1 MRLINAARPAPS
13 GSGETG
19 LKSDRHSGAIGLSLP
34 RDPVPVTI
42 VTARAKV
49 ERQYSGLA
57 RSA

>member
-1 MRLINAARPAPS
+1 MRLLKAARPAPR
-13 GSGETG
+13 GSRATG

-34 RDPVPVTI
+34 RDHVPVTI
-42 VTARAKV
+42 VTARANV